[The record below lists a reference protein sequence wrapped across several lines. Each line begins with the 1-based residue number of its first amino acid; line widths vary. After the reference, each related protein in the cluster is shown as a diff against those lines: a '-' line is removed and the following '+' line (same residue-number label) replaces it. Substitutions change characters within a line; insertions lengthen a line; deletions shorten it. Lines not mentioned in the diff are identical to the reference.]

1 MKVEEDAVRL
11 QTHQR
16 MRRSASAS
24 LPALNQRDHAVG
36 GFLITSLGRVTLG
49 IIFHILMVE
58 YRIEK
63 KNMYNHFR
71 SNNWVKTKVW
81 I

>member
-24 LPALNQRDHAVG
+24 LPALNQRDHAIG

-49 IIFHILMVE
+49 KIINSMQSSEIIGLCLMKCSSE
-58 YRIEK
+58 MLQ
-63 KNMYNHFR
+63 NLP
-71 SNNWVKTKVW
+71 
-81 I
+81 

>member
-1 MKVEEDAVRL
+1 MKVEEEAVRL
-11 QTHQR
+11 QTPQQR

-49 IIFHILMVE
+49 IFSI
-58 YRIEK
+58 Y
-63 KNMYNHFR
+63 
-71 SNNWVKTKVW
+71 
-81 I
+81 

>member
-1 MKVEEDAVRL
+1 MKVEEEAVRL
-11 QTHQR
+11 QTPQQR

-49 IIFHILMVE
+49 IFFHVLIAE
-58 YRIEK
+58 YIIEK
-63 KNMYNHFR
+63 R
-71 SNNWVKTKVW
+71 ICTITLEANNWIKD
-81 I
+81 

>member
-49 IIFHILMVE
+49 IIFLILLVE
-58 YRIEK
+58 YNIEK
-63 KNMYNHFR
+63 KYMYYKFG
-71 SNNWVKTKVW
+71 SK
-81 I
+81 